1 MVFYML
7 KGKEELLIKKKVA
20 SYTHQVISPKSE
32 KGK

>member
-1 MVFYML
+1 ML